1 MSIDGLQEKIRKRK
15 SALMADITLLPGQ
28 LPGRYAAESFPEGY
42 RQYALDLLK
51 GLKGQI
57 PAVRFRLS
65 AFALL
70 GAQTLE
76 ILPELTRQA
85 SELGFYVLLEA
96 PELNSRELAEAAAAS
111 LLGPESVYCCDGVQI
126 PFYAGSDVLEP
137 FLPYC
142 EAARKDVFATARTP
156 NRSAPELQD
165 LLNGTRLVHMAAAD
179 RVSRYAGGL
188 MGKFGY
194 ARVGIA
200 ASAGAPESLKNL
212 RAKYT
217 NLFLLAD
224 GLDYPSANLK
234 AVSYAFDKL
243 GRGALYCAGA
253 MVTQAWRQTE
263 NADPVE
269 AAQAEAE
276 RQKNGLQRY
285 ITFL

>member
-1 MSIDGLQEKIRKRK
+1 MSVDGLQEKIRKRK
-15 SALMADITLLPGQ
+15 SALMADFTLLPGQ
-28 LPGRYAAESFPEGY
+28 LPERYAGESFPEGY
-42 RQYALDLLK
+42 GRYALDLLK

-76 ILPELTRQA
+76 ILPELTKQA

-188 MGKFGY
+188 TGKFGY

-243 GRGALYCAGA
+243 GRGAVYCAGA

-269 AAQAEAE
+269 AAQAEAD
-276 RQKNGLQRY
+276 RQKKGLQRY